1 MTSQPIA
8 FHLLEDPLEKIVESG
23 TNKNAGDIMC
33 PIETCKCLVIK
44 KGAAILVER
53 DGSKVNI
60 YLFLF

>member
-8 FHLLEDPLEKIVESG
+8 FHLLEDPLEKIVEPG
-23 TNKNAGDIMC
+23 TNKNAADIIC
-33 PIETCKCLVIK
+33 PIDKCKCLVIK